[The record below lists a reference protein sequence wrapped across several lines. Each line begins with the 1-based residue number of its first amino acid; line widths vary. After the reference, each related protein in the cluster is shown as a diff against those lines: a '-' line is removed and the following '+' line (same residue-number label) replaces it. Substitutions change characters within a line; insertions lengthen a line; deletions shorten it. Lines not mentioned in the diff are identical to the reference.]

1 MNNMQDKLP
10 HRTENMTVKEY
21 YDNGIIGDDDTADI
35 EHARHAASVLCMP
48 NFGGTV
54 VDVGCGAGGMFNE
67 LLSAGAYEVLGVD
80 LSKKMLAEAEHC
92 CTDARVIL
100 KNCDFLELKEQ
111 GFDAVVAFDSY
122 NHFSD
127 PTAFVKKAHSIL
139 SRGGRLTVAFGC
151 GRERLN
157 AITRVLP
164 EGISREISPPWG
176 ELKYWSDYFLVDCMC
191 DTDRLYL
198 LSGTAK

>member
-1 MNNMQDKLP
+1 
-10 HRTENMTVKEY
+10 MTVKEY
-21 YDNGIIGDDDTADI
+21 YDGGVIGDDDTADV
-35 EHARHAASVLCMP
+35 ERARHAAAVLCMP

-54 VDVGCGAGGMFNE
+54 VDVGCGAGGMFEE
-67 LLSAGAYEVLGVD
+67 LLNAGAYEVVGVD
-80 LSKKMLAEAEHC
+80 ISEKMLAEAERN

-100 KNCDFLELKEQ
+100 KNCDFLELDEQ

-122 NHFSD
+122 NHFD
-127 PTAFVKKAHSIL
+127 MPVEFVKKAHSLL

-151 GRERLN
+151 GREQVN
-157 AITRVLP
+157 AISRVLP
-164 EGISREISPPWG
+164 GGISREILPPWG
-176 ELKYWSDYFLVDCMC
+176 ELKYWSEYFLVDCMC